1 MLLHGAQP
9 DRLELL
15 GQLLVLLSVVTQQAL
30 LAPLVADCLEDS
42 SDSTY
47 FLGKCNN

>member
-15 GQLLVLLSVVTQQAL
+15 GQLLVLLSVVTQQGWPLLIAL
-30 LAPLVADCLEDS
+30 RIAAIALPGLM
-42 SDSTY
+42 
-47 FLGKCNN
+47 